1 MVIRF
6 FLRASGFNFSRRGAK
21 MPLDFSFFLLR
32 GFFSENILVFCV
44 RLRKVIEAEP
54 LRELQLAAA
63 LRVALDHHVYAPL
76 DFRGRALP
84 AASEILVVLNLELSN
99 IFFECSQLFFDG
111 RHEWEIPSNL
121 HARCEEQ
128 NRQPDARAAVRIRYG
143 ALRRDSNEVPRLLAT
158 ETGCGLMQDARKVAQ
173 HCSTLRGVLKCS
185 GEGAGSK
192 GRRDSN
198 GTAREENG
206 FGGAKRTLAADSV
219 GGRIAGPR
227 AAGGTLE
234 TRGPQLGRR
243 SCARGACGFEG
254 ANRGRF
260 ELDGHPSGRGLR

>member
-63 LRVALDHHVYAPL
+63 LRVALNHHVNAPF

-84 AASEILVVLNLELSN
+84 AASEILVVLHLELPN

-111 RHEWEIPSNL
+111 GHERRIPSNL
-121 HARCEEQ
+121 HARCAEQ

-143 ALRRDSNEVPRLLAT
+143 ALRRDSNEVPRA
-158 ETGCGLMQDARKVAQ
+158 AR
-173 HCSTLRGVLKCS
+173 TPDRLRL
-185 GEGAGSK
+185 GAGREKSNAALLHASWCAEMF
-192 GRRDSN
+192 GRRGGLEGKAGFEWKRAGRKRFRRSKEN
-198 GTAREENG
+198 SCGRFRRWTNCWPRSGWRRFRNVWTATWSSKLRARCLRICARESR
-206 FGGAKRTLAADSV
+206 K
-219 GGRIAGPR
+219 I
-227 AAGGTLE
+227 
-234 TRGPQLGRR
+234 
-243 SCARGACGFEG
+243 
-254 ANRGRF
+254 
-260 ELDGHPSGRGLR
+260 